1 MNPSDFDKDATT
13 DEGIWREAA
22 ERLRICTAAESENR
36 IRGIE
41 AKKFRWGSDQ
51 WEADVRNTRKI
62 DGRPALTINHT
73 NTFCQRQENT
83 LRQQR
88 PRIKCHPVGDGADI
102 DTASVVN
109 GLIRHIEDRS
119 TASVAYDTGA
129 RNAIDIGWG
138 YWRIISEYIDSKSF
152 DQELLIRPIRN
163 PFTVYMDPTA
173 VMPDG
178 RDQGWCIVSET
189 MKRAEYKRRYPKAE
203 NAEWR
208 YVDAPGD
215 LTLDWESKEELR
227 LAEYFRI
234 YEVADKLIRFSD
246 GSTRLRSELADPDVI
261 AAVGLTIVAERP
273 TTRREVQWFRLNGKT
288 IIDRRVDP
296 GEHIPIVRCEG
307 NVEDING
314 RVLRKGMVEDL
325 KDPAQM
331 YNYWRTAQT
340 ERYAL
345 TPKAPWVVAEGQIEG
360 HPEWND
366 ANQKSYSTLVYKP
379 IPGPDGITPLPPPQ
393 RVPPAQV
400 EAGMSEAAQGAEHDL
415 MSVAGMPQEN
425 PEIAARVV
433 GGNKYLQ
440 RRQGMQDL
448 THFQYYDNQT
458 LAIAW
463 TGVLLLER
471 IPFYYDTKRMQRII
485 REDGK
490 PEMVELNTPADHPES
505 PGVQIVK
512 NDMTV
517 GRYAV
522 VMDTGPGYATKREE
536 AAENLTELLSTPLGE
551 KVAETSGDIVIRNM
565 DFHGADEVADRIAVT
580 IPGAMDKIME
590 GLPKQAQTIIQ
601 SLQAQIQ
608 QQAQELQQAQLELKY
623 KSGIEQMKDEGHTRR
638 TLIQTTGKAHDTE
651 MRAKTEDQNSV
662 RDYIGWRSEVA
673 ENADTKL
680 KIANIQRDTAL
691 DVAEIKVGG
700 ELLNTHAEAAHE
712 EKAADKAL
720 EAAQKAERRPN
731 GAGK

>member
-1 MNPSDFDKDATT
+1 MNATDFDKDATT
-13 DEGIWREAA
+13 DEGIWRECA

-36 IRGIE
+36 IKGIE
-41 AKKFRWGSDQ
+41 AKRFRWGEQ
-51 WEADVRNTRKI
+51 WDADVRNVRKI

-73 NTFCQRQENT
+73 NTFCARLENT

-88 PRIKCHPVGDGADI
+88 PRIKCHPVGDGANI
-102 DTASVVN
+102 DTADTVN

-119 TASVAYDTGA
+119 NASVAYDTGVA
-129 RNAIDIGWG
+129 NAIDIGWG
-138 YWRIISEYIDSKSF
+138 YWRICSEYIDPRSF
-152 DQELLIRPIRN
+152 DQELLIKPIRN
-163 PFTVYMDPTA
+163 PFTVYMDPGA

-178 RDQGWCIVSET
+178 RDQYWCIISET
-189 MKRAEYKRRYPKAE
+189 MKRAEYKRRYPKAT
-203 NAEWR
+203 NTEWR

-215 LTLDWESKEELR
+215 LQMMWETKEEVR
-227 LAEYFRI
+227 LAEYYRVH
-234 YEVADKLIRFSD
+234 EVKDSLIKLSD
-246 GSTRLRSELADPDVI
+246 GSTRYRSELVDPEVI
-261 AAVGLTIVAERP
+261 TAMGLTIIAERP
-273 TTRREVQWFRLNGKT
+273 STRRVVQWFRLNGT
-288 IIDRRVDP
+288 QVVDRREDP
-296 GEHIPIVRCEG
+296 GEHIPVVRCEG
-307 NVEDING
+307 NVQDVNG
-314 RVLRKGMVEDL
+314 IVKRKGMVEDL

-331 YNYWRTAQT
+331 FNYWRTAQT

-379 IPGPDGITPLPPPQ
+379 VAGPDGMTPLPPPQ

-463 TGVLLLER
+463 TGSLLLER
-471 IPFYYDTKRMQRII
+471 IPFYYDTQRMQRILG
-485 REDGK
+485 EDGVPK
-490 PEMVELNTPADHPES
+490 MVTLNEQAPSPEN

-512 NDMTV
+512 NDVTV

-536 AAENLTELLSTPLGE
+536 AAENMIELLGTPLGE
-551 KVAETSGDIVIRNM
+551 VVVQKGPDIVLRNI
-565 DFHGADEVADRIAVT
+565 DHPGFDQLADRVAAT
-580 IPGAMDKIME
+580 TPGAMDEVLE
-590 GLPKQAQTIIQ
+590 GLPKQAQTII
-601 SLQAQIQ
+601 SALQ
-608 QQAQELQQAQLELKY
+608 QQVQQLEQANQEQALEIKYGRGIAELK
-623 KSGIEQMKDEGHTRR
+623 EEGATKR
-638 TLIQTTGKAHDTE
+638 TLITATGKAHDTE
-651 MRAKTEDQNSV
+651 TKARTDDRNSQRDFAGWV
-662 RDYIGWRSEVA
+662 RDTDENNRTKVEV
-673 ENADTKL
+673 
-680 KIANIQRDTAL
+680 ANIQRDTAL
-691 DVAEIKVGG
+691 DVAEIRVGG
-700 ELLNTHAEAAHE
+700 QLLNTHAEAAHE
-712 EKAADKAL
+712 AKAADKAI
-720 EAAQKAERRPN
+720 EAAQTERRE
-731 GAGK
+731 GAEK

>member
-1 MNPSDFDKDATT
+1 MSAQPSDFDKDATS
-13 DEGIWREAA
+13 DEGIWRECA

-36 IRGIE
+36 TRGID
-41 AKKFRWGSDQ
+41 AKRFRWGDQ
-51 WEADVRNTRKI
+51 WDADVRNTRKI

-73 NTFCQRQENT
+73 NTFCARLENT

-88 PRIKCHPVGDGADI
+88 PRIKCHPVGDGANI
-102 DTASVVN
+102 DTAAVVN

-119 TASVAYDTGA
+119 RASVAYDTGVA
-129 RNAIDIGWG
+129 NAIDIGWG
-138 YWRIISEYIDSKSF
+138 YWRIVSEYLDPRSF
-152 DQELLIRPIRN
+152 DQELLIKPIRN
-163 PFTVYMDPTA
+163 PFTVYMDPSS

-178 RDQGWCIVSET
+178 RDQYWCIISET
-189 MKRAEYKRRYPKAE
+189 MKRSEYKRRYPKAK
-203 NAEWR
+203 NTEWR

-215 LTLDWESKEELR
+215 LQMMWETKEEVR
-227 LAEYFRI
+227 LAEYYRI
-234 YEVADKLIRFSD
+234 HEVKDTLLQFSD
-246 GSTRLRSELADPDVI
+246 GSVKYRSELADPAIID
-261 AAVGLTIVAERP
+261 AVGLTIVAERP
-273 TTRREVQWFRLNGKT
+273 STRCEVQWFRLNGT
-288 IIDRRVDP
+288 EVIDRRVDP
-296 GEHIPIVRCEG
+296 GEHIPVIRCEG
-307 NVEDING
+307 NVQDVNG
-314 RVLRKGMVEDL
+314 LVRRKGMVEDL

-331 YNYWRTAQT
+331 FNYWRTAQT

-379 IPGPDGITPLPPPQ
+379 IAGPDGMTPLPPPQ

-400 EAGMSEAAQGAEHDL
+400 EAGMTEAASGAEHDL

-463 TGVLLLER
+463 TGALILER
-471 IPFYYDTKRMQRII
+471 IPAYYDTQRMQRILGD
-485 REDGK
+485 DGVPK
-490 PEMVELNTPADHPES
+490 MVTLNERAES
-505 PGVQIVK
+505 PENPSVQIVK

-536 AAENLTELLSTPLGE
+536 AAENLVELLGTPLGE
-551 KVAETSGDIVIRNM
+551 QVAATSGDIVVRNM

-580 IPGAMDKIME
+580 IPGALDKIME
-590 GLPKQAQTIIQ
+590 GLPKQAQTIIG
-601 SLQAQIQ
+601 SLQAQMKQ
-608 QQAQELQQAQLELKY
+608 KDEQLQQMGLEIKYGQSIAQMKEEGALTR
-623 KSGIEQMKDEGHTRR
+623 EQMKSQTA
-638 TLIQTTGKAHDTE
+638 LQTTGMKVD
-651 MRAKTEDQNSV
+651 
-662 RDYIGWRSEVA
+662 A
-673 ENADTKL
+673 ENANSERDFVGW
-680 KIANIQRDTAL
+680 IRDTDVNNRTRKDVAHIQGETAR
-691 DVAEIKVGG
+691 DVAEIRVGG
-700 ELLNTHAEAAHE
+700 QLLNSHVEAAHE
-712 EKAADKAL
+712 AKAADKAL
-720 EAAQKAERRPN
+720 AAAQNDRRES
-731 GAGK
+731 AGK

>member
-1 MNPSDFDKDATT
+1 MSAQPSDFDKDATT
-13 DEGIWREAA
+13 DDGIWRECA
-22 ERLRICTAAESENR
+22 ERLRICVAAESENR
-36 IRGIE
+36 IKGIE
-41 AKKFRWGSDQ
+41 AKRFRWGDQ
-51 WEADVRNTRKI
+51 WDADVRNTRKI

-102 DTASVVN
+102 DTAGVVN

-119 TASVAYDTGA
+119 TASVAYDTGVK
-129 RNAIDIGWG
+129 NAVDIGWG
-138 YWRIISEYIDSKSF
+138 YWRIVSEYIDPRSF
-152 DQELLIRPIRN
+152 DQELLVRPIRN
-163 PFTVYMDPTA
+163 PFTVYMDPSS

-178 RDQGWCIVSET
+178 RDQYWCIISET
-189 MKRAEYKRRYPKAE
+189 MKRSEYKRRYPKAK
-203 NAEWR
+203 NCEWR

-215 LTLDWESKEELR
+215 MTLDWESKEEVR

-234 YEVADKLIRFSD
+234 HEVKDTLCKMSD
-246 GSTRLRSELADPDVI
+246 GSVKYRSELADPKI
-261 AAVGLTIVAERP
+261 LQAVALTIVAERP
-273 TTRREVQWFRLNGKT
+273 TTRRAVQWFRLNGKT
-288 IIDRRVDP
+288 VVDRRDDP
-296 GEHIPIVRCEG
+296 GEHIPVVRCEG

-331 YNYWRTAQT
+331 FNYWRTAQT

-379 IPGPDGITPLPPPQ
+379 IAGPDGTTPLPPPQ

-471 IPFYYDTKRMQRII
+471 IPHYYDTQRMQRII
-485 REDGK
+485 REDGQ
-490 PEMVELNTPADHPES
+490 PEMVMLNERGES
-505 PGVQIVK
+505 PENPAVQIVK
-512 NDMTV
+512 NDMSV

-536 AAENLTELLSTPLGE
+536 ATENMVELLNTPLGE
-551 KVAETSGDIVIRNM
+551 VIIKTGPDLVLRNM
-565 DFHGADEVADRIAVT
+565 DFHGADELADRAAVT
-580 IPGAMDKIME
+580 TPGGMEKIME
-590 GLPKQAQTIIQ
+590 GLPKQAQTIIG
-601 SLQAQIQ
+601 SLQAQMQ
-608 QQAQELQQAQLELKY
+608 QKDEQIKHMALEIKYGAQMQ
-623 KSGIEQMKDEGHTRR
+623 QMKGEQTLTKTDKDNETKLAIAGIADATKREDIETDATTRR
-638 TLIQTTGKAHDTE
+638 
-651 MRAKTEDQNSV
+651 
-662 RDYIGWRSEVA
+662 
-673 ENADTKL
+673 
-680 KIANIQRDTAL
+680 
-691 DVAEIKVGG
+691 DVAEIGAAAQ
-700 ELLNTHAEAAHE
+700 LLNSHMESRQE
-712 EKAADKAL
+712 EKMADKMIRQGT
-720 EAAQKAERRPN
+720 EDRRDN
-731 GAGK
+731 GAG